1 MVPYS
6 YKLYQNG
13 FTQNTI
19 DKNGNSLN
27 SYTYMMDALSQQSSP
42 GDALILGFGG
52 GIIPKKL
59 SAKGFNIDVV
69 EIDPITLEIAEKF
82 FKYKKINTNFFF

>member
-1 MVPYS
+1 MYLK
-6 YKLYQNG
+6 YIDLNG
-13 FTQNTI
+13 
-19 DKNGNSLN
+19 KSL
-27 SYTYMMDALSQQSSP
+27 STYTHILNALSQYSVK

-82 FKYKKINTNFFF
+82 FKYKKINTNFFFEDARTYVK